1 MLAYESPIVVNG
13 RFLQRPVTGVERFA
27 IETLRAL
34 DALIS
39 AREIKTGPLFIAV
52 PRGTQVKVS
61 FTNLQVVEVG
71 RFQGYPWEQ
80 VELPLFA
87 GRRLLVNLCN
97 TGPVCKR
104 HQAVVIHDAAVFSV
118 PHAYGTAFKLVYK
131 CMHRLLAWRGAR
143 ILTVSEFSRQ
153 ELARHLHIA
162 ATAITV
168 LPEGGEHV
176 LRVQPD
182 DTILTKADL
191 LKRPFVLAVS
201 SAQANKNF
209 AFVAQALAPLGDPG
223 FDVVVAGGTNPAV
236 FAAKGAAMPAFV
248 KHVGYVSDAE
258 LASLYKHAACFVFPS
273 LYEGFGIPPLE
284 AMAWG
289 CPVVASTAASIPEVC
304 GDAAVY
310 FDPRDAQSFLLA
322 LNGIMGS
329 QSAQVQ
335 LKVLAHQRSQL
346 WTWANAARSLVQ
358 ALPEQ
363 VLKHP

>member
-1 MLAYESPIVVNG
+1 MSLPIIFNG

-34 DALIS
+34 DDLIS
-39 AREIKTGPLFIAV
+39 AGEIDIGPLCIAV
-52 PRGTQVKVS
+52 PRGTRPQVE
-61 FTNLQVVEVG
+61 FTNLKVIEVG
-71 RFQGYPWEQ
+71 RWQGYAWEQ
-80 VELPLFA
+80 LELPWFA

-97 TGPVCKR
+97 TGPVLKR

-118 PHAYGTAFKLVYK
+118 PQAYGTAFKLVYK
-131 CMHRLLAWRGAR
+131 GMHRLLALRGAQ

-153 ELARHLHIA
+153 ELARHLQLKPS
-162 ATAITV
+162 AITV

-182 DTILTKADL
+182 EGILNKAGL
-191 LKRPFVLAVS
+191 RQRPFVLAVS

-209 AFVAQALAPLGDPG
+209 AFVAQALASLGDPG

-236 FAAKGAAMPAFV
+236 FAAKGAPMPAFV
-248 KHVGYVSDAE
+248 KHVGYVSDGE
-258 LASLYKHAACFVFPS
+258 LASLYEHAACFVFPS

-284 AMAWG
+284 AMARG

-310 FDPRDAQSFLLA
+310 FDPLDAQSFLNA
-322 LNGIMGS
+322 LNRVMGS
-329 QSAQVQ
+329 ETARVE

-346 WTWANAARSLVQ
+346 WTWPQAARALIK

-363 VLKHP
+363 MLKNP